1 MWYKSYTGLRLH
13 FDSRKSAGLRMDPHR
28 GIGFEEAEE
37 IFRHYYF
44 LSHRSDDPEQYRAT
58 GWVSGRL
65 YSLVFE
71 VRRDKEGEHY
81 HLVTLWKATK
91 EEISQYEANA

>member
-13 FDSRKSAGLRMDPHR
+13 FDARKSHKLRTDPRR
-28 GIGFEEAEE
+28 GIGFEESAE
-37 IFRHYYF
+37 IFRHFYF
-44 LSHRSDDPEQYRAT
+44 LSHRNESQDQFSAT
-58 GWVSGRL
+58 GWVKGQL

-71 VRRDKEGEHY
+71 SRSDEQGEYY

-91 EEISQYEANA
+91 EEKAQYEANS